1 MRIIVETFWTP
12 SLQQGRI
19 RNPDPDAP
27 FEAVQPAQAGRSEA
41 GTNERSPERL
51 LLAAISSSYAITLSR
66 ILSAALLPQSL
77 IDVQAEGVL
86 LADEE
91 GPRLTRVT
99 VSPVLHGADCSR
111 PDRYTRAATA
121 ARDLSPIGRYVR
133 GNVAY
138 LVGPVAILG
147 AAA

>member
-1 MRIIVETFWTP
+1 MEMRIIVETLWTP

-19 RNPDPDAP
+19 RNPDRDAP
-27 FEAVQPAQAGRSEA
+27 FEVLQAAQAGK
-41 GTNERSPERL
+41 NERSPERL

-86 LADEE
+86 LADEA

-111 PDRYTRAATA
+111 PERYTRAAIA
-121 ARDLSPIGRYVR
+121 ARDESPIGRYVR